1 MDECGRRRAFGGMS
15 RAPVET
21 GRVSVRLLH
30 MTTESRA
37 DQLLSS
43 PLGRELLL
51 NLIDRRDYTDWSAGH
66 DWSTEPEVR
75 EAVRAA
81 AARPPLPTNAL
92 DFLLALER
100 RTFIFGFMGYEW
112 LWRLTKSMT
121 DELRPAAQD
130 VVAAVAP
137 YGWWEPVE
145 RTDQRL
151 LLWDG
156 QPEVVGDGIEALVRD
171 GVERARAE
179 NEEGLAR
186 HRPRRGQRNVGAAW
200 WSPLS
205 FAPLT
210 WTTRHVP
217 PLPSVALLPFFDT
230 FRPFE
235 ATGARVFALEIDPSA
250 HVYEVNGPEDWRC
263 LVEAFPMDVT
273 GTHDGEWRRWGD
285 VTGPWCL
292 PDWSAVMERYDGV
305 HVSVGSY
312 VASCGLALP
321 VGDAYTMLSA
331 WVPDATFWLRDV
343 AVDRRLLGR

>member
-1 MDECGRRRAFGGMS
+1 MAT
-15 RAPVET
+15 ET
-21 GRVSVRLLH
+21 RV
-30 MTTESRA
+30 

-51 NLIDRRDYTDWSAGH
+51 NLIDRRSCTDWSTGH
-66 DWSTEPEVR
+66 EWSTEPEVR

-81 AARPPLPTNAL
+81 AARPPLPTNTL

-100 RTFIFGFMGYEW
+100 TTFIFGFMGYEW

-121 DELRPAAQD
+121 DELRPVAED

-156 QPEVVGDGIEALVRD
+156 QPEVVGAGIEALVRD

-179 NEEGLAR
+179 NEESSAR

-200 WSPLS
+200 WSPPS

-235 ATGARVFALEIDPSA
+235 PTGARVFALEIDPSA

-285 VTGPWCL
+285 VAGPWCL
-292 PDWSAVMERYDGV
+292 PDWSAVVERYDGV
-305 HVSVGSY
+305 HVSVGGY
-312 VASCGLALP
+312 VASCGLALR

-331 WVPDATFWLRDV
+331 WIPDATFWLRDV
-343 AVDRRLLGR
+343 AVDRRLLGRWDGNPTSGAAELLSGWIPIDS